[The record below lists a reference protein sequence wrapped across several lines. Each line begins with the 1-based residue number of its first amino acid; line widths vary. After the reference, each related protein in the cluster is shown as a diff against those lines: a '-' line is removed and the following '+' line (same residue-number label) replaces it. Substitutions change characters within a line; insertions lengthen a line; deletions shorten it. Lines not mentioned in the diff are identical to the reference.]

1 MFTLAFLLTTLT
13 GLVTAH
19 IPLEKGVLVLDDH
32 NFDDAIAVSLS
43 RHCSVSFVTFFHSKM
58 IFFWLNFMH
67 HGVVIARS

>member
-1 MFTLAFLLTTLT
+1 MFALALLLTSLT

-32 NFDDAIAVSLS
+32 NFDDAIAVSH
-43 RHCSVSFVTFFHSKM
+43 RVTFQLFTFSSKM
-58 IFFWLNFMH
+58 SFFWLNFMH